1 VVTALVLGVAL
12 ASPALAAAPAAP
24 GRPLP
29 PAAAQGPAREALT
42 FDQAIARAIERN
54 PTVAIAAANILRSE
68 GILQQVRSLT
78 LPRASGRFTN
88 TTLDT
93 GLEFSDQTVQ
103 PRNQSLFGAN
113 ASAPILAAAQWA
125 ARAQA
130 MDQVEIARLS
140 VTDVRRQVAVA
151 AASAY
156 LAIVTQ
162 KRQVEV
168 SERAL
173 ETARAQFDY
182 NRRRR
187 EGGVGSRLNELR
199 ASQVVATDEA
209 LSETFRLNVR
219 RAQEALGVVLGGN
232 APIDATAEP
241 AFDVPAEIAEP
252 DWMAARPDIRL
263 FSAEERAADRV
274 VRDSS
279 KDWWPTAGV
288 SFDPQYLTPSGI
300 FQPSRTWRLTFLAN
314 QPLYD
319 GGERRGV
326 RRQREADHETAV
338 KSLERAAIQAR
349 AEVRTA
355 RAAVDSYWRSLQSA
369 RLAAEQANEVLKITI
384 VAFDAGA
391 STNIEVI
398 DAQRS
403 ARDLETAVA
412 QVEDNLR
419 QAQLD
424 LLVALGQFPK

>member
-1 VVTALVLGVAL
+1 VVAALVLGAAL
-12 ASPALAAAPAAP
+12 SSPAIAAPAALDAP
-24 GRPLP
+24 VAQ
-29 PAAAQGPAREALT
+29 AAAQPLAMERLS

-54 PTVAIAAANILRSE
+54 PTVAIAATNILRSE
-68 GILQQVRSLT
+68 AILQQVRAFT
-78 LPRASGRFTN
+78 LPRAAGRFTN

-93 GLEFSDQTVQ
+93 GLQFDDQTVQ
-103 PRNQSLFGAN
+103 PRNQSLFGATV
-113 ASAPILAAAQWA
+113 SAPILAAAQWA

-140 VTDVRRQVAVA
+140 VTDVRRQIAVA

-209 LSETFRLNVR
+209 LAETFRLNVR
-219 RAQEALGVVLGGN
+219 RAQEALGVVLGAN
-232 APIDATAEP
+232 SPVDAEAEP
-241 AFDVPAEIAEP
+241 AFDLPAEAAEP

-263 FSAEERAADRV
+263 LSAEQRAADRV

-279 KDWWPTAGV
+279 KDWWPTAAV
-288 SFDPQYLTPSGI
+288 SFDPQYLTPAGL
-300 FQPSRTWRLTFLAN
+300 FQPSRTWRLTFLVN
-314 QPLYD
+314 QPIYD

-326 RRQREADHETAV
+326 RRQREADLEAAA
-338 KSLERAAIQAR
+338 KLLERGQIQAR

-355 RAAVDSYWRSLQSA
+355 RAAVDAYRRSLQSA

-419 QAQLD
+419 QVQLD